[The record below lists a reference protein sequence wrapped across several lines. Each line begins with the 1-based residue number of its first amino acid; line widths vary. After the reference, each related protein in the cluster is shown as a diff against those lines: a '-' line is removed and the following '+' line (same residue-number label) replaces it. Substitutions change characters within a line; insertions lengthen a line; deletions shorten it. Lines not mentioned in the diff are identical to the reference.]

1 MVMKK
6 RTLDID
12 GLASFY
18 NDYEVIKFEDPNE
31 LKSKATIL
39 KDQMEELINFVLPCL
54 VKLGKNNETMP
65 VGMLLASLVSEN
77 RVSKE
82 KFIEVQMNLKA
93 MKELDALL
101 GFDKR
106 MSGILNA
113 LV

>member
-1 MVMKK
+1 MKK

-31 LKSKATIL
+31 LKTKSTVL
-39 KDQMEELINFVLPCL
+39 KNQMEELVNFVLPCL
-54 VKLGKNNETMP
+54 VKLCENNETMP

-101 GFDKR
+101 GFDKK

>member
-1 MVMKK
+1 
-6 RTLDID
+6 
-12 GLASFY
+12 
-18 NDYEVIKFEDPNE
+18 
-31 LKSKATIL
+31 
-39 KDQMEELINFVLPCL
+39 
-54 VKLGKNNETMP
+54 MP

-101 GFDKR
+101 GFDKK

>member
-1 MVMKK
+1 MVKPISKK
-6 RTLDID
+6 KNP
-12 GLASFY
+12 G
-18 NDYEVIKFEDPNE
+18 
-31 LKSKATIL
+31 
-39 KDQMEELINFVLPCL
+39 L
-54 VKLGKNNETMP
+54 VKLAENNETMP

-93 MKELDALL
+93 MKELDTLL

>member
-1 MVMKK
+1 MKK

>member
-1 MVMKK
+1 MMKK

-18 NDYEVIKFEDPNE
+18 NDYEVINFEDPNE
-31 LKSKATIL
+31 LKTKSTVL
-39 KDQMEELINFVLPCL
+39 KNQMEELVNFVLPCL
-54 VKLGKNNETMP
+54 VKLGENNEAMP
-65 VGMLLASLVSEN
+65 VGMLLTSLVSEN
-77 RVSKE
+77 KVSQE

-101 GFDKR
+101 GFDKK

>member
-1 MVMKK
+1 MMKK

-18 NDYEVIKFEDPNE
+18 NDYEVINFEDPNE
-31 LKSKATIL
+31 LKTKSTVL
-39 KDQMEELINFVLPCL
+39 KNQMEELVNFVLPWL
-54 VKLGKNNETMP
+54 VKLGENNETMP

-101 GFDKR
+101 GFDKK

>member
-1 MVMKK
+1 MKN
-6 RTLDID
+6 RSLDID

-18 NDYEVIKFEDPNE
+18 NDYEVIKFDDPNE

-39 KDQMEELINFVLPCL
+39 KDQMEELVNFVLPCL
-54 VKLGKNNETMP
+54 VKLAENNETMP

-77 RVSKE
+77 RVSEE

-101 GFDKR
+101 GFDKKI
-106 MSGILNA
+106 SGILNA

>member
-1 MVMKK
+1 M
-6 RTLDID
+6 
-12 GLASFY
+12 
-18 NDYEVIKFEDPNE
+18 
-31 LKSKATIL
+31 
-39 KDQMEELINFVLPCL
+39 PCL
-54 VKLGKNNETMP
+54 VKLGENNETMP

-101 GFDKR
+101 GFDKK

>member
-1 MVMKK
+1 MMKK

-31 LKSKATIL
+31 LKTKSTVL
-39 KDQMEELINFVLPCL
+39 KNQMEELVNFVLPCL
-54 VKLGKNNETMP
+54 VKLGENNEAMP

-101 GFDKR
+101 GFDKK

>member
-1 MVMKK
+1 
-6 RTLDID
+6 L
-12 GLASFY
+12 S
-18 NDYEVIKFEDPNE
+18 
-31 LKSKATIL
+31 
-39 KDQMEELINFVLPCL
+39 CL
-54 VKLGKNNETMP
+54 VKLGENNGTMP

-101 GFDKR
+101 GFDKK

>member
-1 MVMKK
+1 MKN
-6 RTLDID
+6 RSLDID

-18 NDYEVIKFEDPNE
+18 NDYEVIKFDDPNE

-39 KDQMEELINFVLPCL
+39 KDQMEELVNFVLPCL
-54 VKLGKNNETMP
+54 VKLAENNETMP

-77 RVSKE
+77 KVSQK

-101 GFDKR
+101 GFDKKI
-106 MSGILNA
+106 SGILNA

>member
-1 MVMKK
+1 MMKK

-31 LKSKATIL
+31 LKTKSTVL
-39 KDQMEELINFVLPCL
+39 KNQMEELVNFVLPCL
-54 VKLGKNNETMP
+54 VKLGENNETMP

-93 MKELDALL
+93 MKELDTLL

>member
-1 MVMKK
+1 MKN
-6 RTLDID
+6 RSLDKD

-18 NDYEVIKFEDPNE
+18 NDYEVIKFDDPNE

-39 KDQMEELINFVLPCL
+39 KDQMEELANFVLPCL
-54 VKLGKNNETMP
+54 VKLAENNETMP
-65 VGMLLASLVSEN
+65 VGMLLTSLVSEN
-77 RVSKE
+77 KVSEE

-101 GFDKR
+101 GFDKKI
-106 MSGILNA
+106 SGILNA